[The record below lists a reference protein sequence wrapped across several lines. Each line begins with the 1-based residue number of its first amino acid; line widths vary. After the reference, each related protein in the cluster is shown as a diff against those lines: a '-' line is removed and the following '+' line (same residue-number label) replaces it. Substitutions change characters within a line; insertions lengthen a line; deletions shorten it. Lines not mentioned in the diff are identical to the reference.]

1 MSLNE
6 GGMQYLIAGA
16 RANVG
21 LKGGR
26 YMFEAGRSPGSLL
39 AMEMNGGK
47 PCWIIL
53 KKAGCFRKYQAKK
66 YQKWPLFVIW

>member
-1 MSLNE
+1 MALNE

-26 YMFEAGRSPGSLL
+26 HVFEAVPAWTPHGSGMKLGSPWKSHHLS
-39 AMEMNGGK
+39 NGVARISHNLHLEVK
-47 PCWIIL
+47 CNICKIM
-53 KKAGCFRKYQAKK
+53 
-66 YQKWPLFVIW
+66 

>member
-1 MSLNE
+1 MALNE

-26 YMFEAGRSPGSLL
+26 HVFEAVPG
-39 AMEMNGGK
+39 MDTT
-47 PCWIIL
+47 WIRDET
-53 KKAGCFRKYQAKK
+53 RKSHH
-66 YQKWPLFVIW
+66 